1 MKIETLKNDYQKMKR
16 LISKI
21 EYQTADKYWVKHS
34 EKKSKIDIKNRSWSE
49 GQTYKIEGVNVYK
62 EQLEHDIAKLAIKI
76 KEMERET
83 HY

>member
-34 EKKSKIDIKNRSWSE
+34 EKKSKIAGKDRSWSE
-49 GQTYKIEGVNVYK
+49 GNSYKIQGVNVYK
-62 EQLEHDIAKLAIKI
+62 E
-76 KEMERET
+76 
-83 HY
+83 